1 MIMKPKT
8 QMSIYVT
15 PILSLI
21 LFVLSLCLF
30 GQGVKNINGRVVDAT
45 TLEPLPFAHI
55 ILVQSGV
62 STISNGEGDFALEIS
77 SAEHDTLKVSYIG
90 YASSH
95 VPIVSFAL
103 QPEKLIRLVEEPKK
117 LAEVEVTG
125 RKASPVDLI
134 KEAVANIPS
143 NYSAAPLGLE
153 SFYRE
158 QYKFVPKK
166 VLRDGQPRKAGT
178 GYKITE
184 AVFEGYHPSYNAKDA
199 KKNSLLHLI
208 NGRQVN
214 ITKEDDPESD
224 SLMSNSMSSMGQ
236 KGGPYETLQY
246 DLRQADKLDFLD
258 SFKDYDY
265 RIASFSNYQG
275 KPTIKIEFDQRDDV
289 KRCLFAGHIIL
300 EAATAAIIEIEFHYS
315 KKKLDKAFHMKLLG
329 IGFTSLDEYG
339 TIQFRPDADRWV
351 LSYIRKGRLA
361 RLDVNR
367 KIKGHKIDASFE
379 VNESFE
385 TLITKIK
392 NRKPNPLLK
401 EEVFGKRDLVTKKI
415 TNDYDPDFWK
425 GYSVLLL
432 ESNEVKK

>member
-1 MIMKPKT
+1 
-8 QMSIYVT
+8 MSIYVT
-15 PILSLI
+15 PTLSLI
-21 LFVLSLCLF
+21 LFLLSLCLF

-55 ILVQSGV
+55 ILARSGV
-62 STISNGEGDFALEIS
+62 STISNGEGDFSLEIS

-90 YASSH
+90 YATGC
-95 VPIVSFAL
+95 VPIASFAL
-103 QPEKLIRLVEEPKK
+103 QSEKLIRLAEEPKK

-125 RKASPVDLI
+125 RKASPVDII
-134 KEAVANIPS
+134 KEAVANIPT

-166 VLRDGQPRKAGT
+166 VLRDGQPKKAGT

-199 KKNSLLHLI
+199 KKNSMLHLI
-208 NGRQVN
+208 KGRQVN

-236 KGGPYETLQY
+236 KGGPYETLEY

-265 RIASFSNYQG
+265 RITSFSNYQG

-351 LSYIRKGRLA
+351 LSYIRQGRLA

-392 NRKPNPLLK
+392 NRKPNPLPK
-401 EEVFGKRDLVTKKI
+401 EDVFGKREVVSKKI

-432 ESNEVKK
+432 ESNKVKKSK

>member
-1 MIMKPKT
+1 M
-8 QMSIYVT
+8 YAT

-30 GQGVKNINGRVVDAT
+30 GQGVNNIKGRVVDAT
-45 TLEPLPFAHI
+45 TLEPLPFAHV
-55 ILVQSGV
+55 ILLQSGV
-62 STISNGEGDFALEIS
+62 STISNGEGDFSLEVS

-90 YASSH
+90 YATGC
-95 VPIVSFAL
+95 VPIASFAL
-103 QPEKLIRLVEEPKK
+103 QSEKLIRLAEEPKK

-143 NYSAAPLGLE
+143 NYSATPLGLE

-158 QYKFVPKK
+158 QYKAVPKK
-166 VLRDGQPRKAGT
+166 ALKDGQPKKAGT
-178 GYKITE
+178 GYKVTE

-199 KKNSLLHLI
+199 KKNSMLHLI
-208 NGRQVN
+208 KGRQVN

-224 SLMSNSMSSMGQ
+224 SLMSNALSSMGQ
-236 KGGPYETLQY
+236 KGGPYEPLEY

-258 SFKDYDY
+258 SFKDCDY
-265 RIASFSNYQG
+265 RIASFSSYQG
-275 KPTIKIEFDQRDDV
+275 KPTIKIVFDQRDDIN
-289 KRCLFAGHIIL
+289 RCLFAGHIIL
-300 EAATAAIIEIEFHYS
+300 EAATAAIIEIEFRYS

-329 IGFTSLDEYG
+329 IGFTALDDYG
-339 TIQFRPDADRWV
+339 TIQFRPNGDRWV
-351 LSYIRKGRLA
+351 LSYIKQGKLA
-361 RLDVNR
+361 RLDIDR

-379 VNESFE
+379 VNTIFE

-392 NRKPNPLLK
+392 SRNPNPLPK
-401 EEVFGKRDLVTKKI
+401 EDVFGKRDIVSKKI
-415 TNDYDPDFWK
+415 TNGYDPDFWK

>member
-1 MIMKPKT
+1 
-8 QMSIYVT
+8 MSIYVT

-30 GQGVKNINGRVVDAT
+30 GQGINSVKGRIVDAS

-55 ILVQSGV
+55 ILAQSGV
-62 STISNGEGDFALEIS
+62 STISNGEGDFSLEVAS
-77 SAEHDTLKVSYIG
+77 TERDTLKVSYLG
-90 YASSH
+90 YTSRQ
-95 VPIVSFAL
+95 VPIAAFAL
-103 QPEKLIRLVEEPKK
+103 QPEKLIRLAEEPKQ
-117 LAEVEVTG
+117 LAEVEVKGIKT
-125 RKASPVDLI
+125 SPIELI
-134 KEAVANIPS
+134 KEALAKIPL

-166 VLRDGQPRKAGT
+166 VLRDGQPKKAGT
-178 GYKITE
+178 GYKVTE

-199 KKNSLLHLI
+199 KKNSMLHLI
-208 NGRQVN
+208 KGRQVN
-214 ITKEDDPESD
+214 ITKKDDPESD

-236 KGGPYETLQY
+236 KGGPYETLEY
-246 DLRQADKLDFLD
+246 DLRQAYKLDFLD

-265 RIASFSNYQG
+265 RIASFSNYFG
-275 KPTIKIEFDQRDDV
+275 RPSIKIVFDQRDDV

-339 TIQFRPDADRWV
+339 TIQFRPDAGRWV
-351 LSYIRKGRLA
+351 LSYIRQGRLA

-379 VNESFE
+379 VHESFE

-392 NRKPNPLLK
+392 NRNPNPFPK
-401 EEVFGKRDLVTKKI
+401 GDVFGKRDMVSKKI
-415 TNDYDPDFWK
+415 TDEYDPDFWK

-432 ESNEVKK
+432 ESNDEKSERK

>member
-1 MIMKPKT
+1 M
-8 QMSIYVT
+8 
-15 PILSLI
+15 
-21 LFVLSLCLF
+21 
-30 GQGVKNINGRVVDAT
+30 R
-45 TLEPLPFAHI
+45 
-55 ILVQSGV
+55 SGV
-62 STISNGEGDFALEIS
+62 STISNGEGDFSLEVS
-77 SAEHDTLKVSYIG
+77 STERDTLRVSYIG
-90 YASSH
+90 YASGH
-95 VPIVSFAL
+95 VPIVSFAM
-103 QPEKLIRLVEEPKK
+103 QPEKVIRLTEEPKQ
-117 LAEVEVTG
+117 LAEVEVKGT
-125 RKASPVDLI
+125 KTSAVELI

-143 NYSAAPLGLE
+143 NYSTAPLGLE

-166 VLRDGQPRKAGT
+166 VLKDGQPKKVGT
-178 GYKITE
+178 GYKVTE

-199 KKNSLLHLI
+199 KKNSMLHLI
-208 NGRQVN
+208 KGRQVN

-224 SLMSNSMSSMGQ
+224 SLMSNALSSIGQ
-236 KGGPYETLQY
+236 KGGPYETLEY

-275 KPTIKIEFDQRDDV
+275 KPTIKIVFDQRDDI

-329 IGFTSLDEYG
+329 IGFTALDDYG
-339 TIQFRPDADRWV
+339 TVQFRPDGGRWV
-351 LSYIRKGRLA
+351 LSYIKLGKLA
-361 RLDVNR
+361 RLDIDR

-379 VNESFE
+379 VDESFE

-392 NRKPNPLLK
+392 NRKPNPLPK
-401 EEVFGKRDLVTKKI
+401 EDVFGKREVVSKKI

-432 ESNEVKK
+432 ESNEVKKSK

>member
-1 MIMKPKT
+1 
-8 QMSIYVT
+8 MSIYAT
-15 PILSLI
+15 RILSLI

-30 GQGVKNINGRVVDAT
+30 GQGVNNIKGRVVDAT
-45 TLEPLPFAHI
+45 TLEPLPFAHV
-55 ILVQSGV
+55 ILPQSGV
-62 STISNGEGDFALEIS
+62 STISNGEGDFSLEFS

-90 YASSH
+90 YASGY
-95 VPIVSFAL
+95 VPIAAFAL
-103 QPEKLIRLVEEPKK
+103 QSEKLIRLVEEPKK

-125 RKASPVDLI
+125 RKASPVDII

-158 QYKFVPKK
+158 KHKYVPKK
-166 VLRDGQPRKAGT
+166 VLRDGQAKKAGT
-178 GYKITE
+178 GYKVTE
-184 AVFEGYHPSYNAKDA
+184 AVFEGYYPSYNAKDA

-208 NGRQVN
+208 KGRQVN

-224 SLMSNSMSSMGQ
+224 SLVSNALSSVGQ
-236 KGGPYETLQY
+236 KGGPYEPLKY

-265 RIASFSNYQG
+265 RIASFSNYRG
-275 KPTIKIEFDQRDDV
+275 KPTIKIVFDQRDDIN
-289 KRCLFAGHIIL
+289 RCLFAGHIIL

-315 KKKLDKAFHMKLLG
+315 KKKLDKAFQMKLLG
-329 IGFTSLDEYG
+329 LGFTSLDEYG

-351 LSYIRKGRLA
+351 LSYIRQGRLA
-361 RLDVNR
+361 RFDINR
-367 KIKGHKIDASFE
+367 KLKGHKIDASFE

-392 NRKPNPLLK
+392 SRKPNRLPK
-401 EEVFGKRDLVTKKI
+401 EDVFGKRDVVSKKI

-432 ESNEVKK
+432 ERNEVKK